1 MDRPRSL
8 CYISSPKYPC
18 PHRWAVL
25 TTCMLLLV
33 SERVKESLETRAS
46 ICNRATLTVRENKR
60 LHGTVLPVMF
70 QSSPVAGE
78 ESAFGHL
85 GRLPTSWSGGPHFA
99 PSAHYILQQTLGG
112 VHPLV
117 KTWKKTMVWY
127 GMGRILWK
135 HHRYKLVAFTPTLH
149 GFQKA

>member
-8 CYISSPKYPC
+8 CYISSPKYPA
-18 PHRWAVL
+18 HTDGQL
-25 TTCMLLLV
+25 FTTWMLLLV
-33 SERVKESLETRAS
+33 SERVKESLETQASIPNRAS
-46 ICNRATLTVRENKR
+46 LTVRENKR

-70 QSSPVAGE
+70 PSSPVAGE

-99 PSAHYILQQTLGG
+99 PSAHYILQQTLDG

-117 KTWKKTMVWY
+117 KTWKKPWRD
-127 GMGRILWK
+127 MGWEESHESI
-135 HHRYKLVAFTPTLH
+135 RYKLGAFTHTLH